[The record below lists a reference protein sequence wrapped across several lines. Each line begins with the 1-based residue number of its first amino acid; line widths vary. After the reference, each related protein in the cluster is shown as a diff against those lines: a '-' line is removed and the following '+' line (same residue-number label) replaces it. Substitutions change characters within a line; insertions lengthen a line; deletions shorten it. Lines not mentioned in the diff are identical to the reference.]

1 MDEWEDG
8 FITYNSCL
16 SWTFA
21 GEYIDK
27 QESIYYISNSIDNRV
42 GPFFH
47 LQLLSKMKSKFD
59 DLYFLSRP

>member
-47 LQLLSKMKSKFD
+47 LQLLS
-59 DLYFLSRP
+59 